1 MKKTTWLLV
10 SLLLLAFAVESHSQS
25 EFISSTQTASC
36 FSLGYATRSNLDM
49 GRVVGGLTM
58 NGWSDGLV
66 YFAVSD
72 LGPTGSTLYSMGMV
86 IRPFVR
92 APESDGV
99 SIILGL
105 PATLEAFNTTGGGG
119 GTSYFGCFGS
129 IGGSL
134 DIPIRT
140 GTASCLDLSVAWSF
154 GDFFWG
160 DDLTDGGTSAT
171 SVGIAQSVPIGSG
184 SLLILGVG
192 ASFVED
198 ADEATLLFQLGFL
211 FPKPR

>member
-10 SLLLLAFAVESHSQS
+10 SVLLLAFAVESHSQS
-25 EFISSTQTASC
+25 EFISSTQTAS
-36 FSLGYATRSNLDM
+36 FFNLGYATSSNFNM
-49 GRVVGGLTM
+49 GRVDGGLTM
-58 NGWSDGLV
+58 NGWSDGRV

-92 APESDGV
+92 TPESDGA
-99 SIILGL
+99 SFILGL
-105 PATLEAFNTTGGGG
+105 PATLEAYNTTGGGG
-119 GTSYFGCFGS
+119 GSAFSGCFWS

-134 DIPIRT
+134 DIPVRT
-140 GTASCLDLSVAWSF
+140 GAASRLDLSVAWSF

-160 DDLTDGGTSAT
+160 DDLTDGGSTAT
-171 SVGIAQSVPIGSG
+171 AVGIGQSVPIASG

-192 ASFVED
+192 ASFAED
-198 ADEATLLFQLGFL
+198 ADEAALLFQLGFL